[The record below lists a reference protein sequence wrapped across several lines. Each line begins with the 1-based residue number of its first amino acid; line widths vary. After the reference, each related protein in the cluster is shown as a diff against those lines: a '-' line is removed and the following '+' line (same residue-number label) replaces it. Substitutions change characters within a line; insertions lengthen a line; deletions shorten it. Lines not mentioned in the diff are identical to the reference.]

1 MMNNRQVLLA
11 IESSC
16 DETAAAV
23 VQDDF
28 TVISSVVSSQI
39 ELHAKWGGV
48 VPGIA
53 SKQHV
58 IAMNGVIHEAMET
71 ANVTPEQLSAVA
83 VTVGPGLPGSLAT
96 GISAAKALCLAW
108 SRPVVAVNHLEGH
121 LFSAELDGAKVE
133 FPAVYLLVSAGHCML
148 VYASERG
155 TYKLLGTTRDDSVGE
170 AYDKVARELG
180 FEYPGGPV
188 IDKLSLQ
195 GKDRYPLPR
204 PMLDQGYDFSFSGLK
219 SAVRREIDKGNIV
232 KEDIATSFVVASMD
246 VLSTKLRKAVAEY
259 RPRSVIVV
267 GGVSKSP
274 ILRSKLT
281 DGSLG
286 NVNVIFPSLKYST
299 DNAAMIGAA
308 GWWQFQKNGA
318 STDDIPMMPG
328 LSIPLAGPQTGEAFT
343 I

>member
-1 MMNNRQVLLA
+1 MDKKILLA

-28 TVISSVVSSQI
+28 TVVSSVIASQI
-39 ELHAKWGGV
+39 PIHAKWGGV

-53 SKQHV
+53 SREHV
-58 IAMNGVIHEAMET
+58 IAMNGVIGEALEK
-71 ANVTPEQLSAVA
+71 ANVDPRDLEAVA
-83 VTVGPGLPGSLAT
+83 VTVGPGLPGCLAT

-108 SRPVVAVNHLEGH
+108 DKPFVAVNHLEGH
-121 LFSAELDGAKVE
+121 LFSAELDGAKVA
-133 FPAVYLLVSAGHCML
+133 FPALYLLVSGGHCMI

-155 TYKLLGTTRDDSVGE
+155 HYRLLGTTRDDSVGE

-180 FEYPGGPV
+180 FPYPGGPI

-195 GKDRYPLPR
+195 GKDRYRFPR
-204 PMLDQGYDFSFSGLK
+204 PMLERGYDFSFSGLK
-219 SAVRREIDKGNIV
+219 TSVRREIDKGDIV

-246 VLSTKLRKAVAEY
+246 VLSTKLRKAVKEY
-259 RPRSVIVV
+259 KPESVIVV

-274 ILRSKLT
+274 ILRSQLT

-286 NVNVIFPSLKYST
+286 KVDVVFPSLKYST

-308 GWWQFQKNGA
+308 GWWQFKTKGP
-318 STDDIPMMPG
+318 SEDTVPMMPG
-328 LSIPLAGPQTGEAFT
+328 LSLPLAENEEE
-343 I
+343 

>member
-1 MMNNRQVLLA
+1 MGKKQILLA

-16 DETAAAV
+16 DETAAAI

-39 ELHAKWGGV
+39 ALHAKWGGV

-53 SKQHV
+53 SRQHV
-58 IAMNGVIHEAMET
+58 VAMNGVIKEALEK
-71 ANVTPEQLSAVA
+71 ADVTPEKLSAVA

-108 SRPVVAVNHLEGH
+108 LKPFVAVNHLEGH

-133 FPAVYLLVSAGHCML
+133 FPGIYLLVSGGHCMI
-148 VYASERG
+148 VYAPERG
-155 TYKLLGTTRDDSVGE
+155 KYVLLGTTRDDSIGD

-180 FEYPGGPV
+180 FEYPGGPI

-195 GKDRYPLPR
+195 GKDKYNFPR
-204 PMLDQGYDFSFSGLK
+204 PMMDREYDFSFSGLK

-246 VLSTKLRKAVAEY
+246 VLSTKLRKAVREY
-259 RPRSVIVV
+259 NPHSVIVV

-286 NVNVIFPSLKYST
+286 KVNVIFPSLKYST

-308 GWWQFQKNGA
+308 GWWQFKTYGA
-318 STDDIPMMPG
+318 SSDDVPMMPS
-328 LSIPLAGPQTGEAFT
+328 LSLPLAERKVDDL
-343 I
+343 

>member
-1 MMNNRQVLLA
+1 MDKRQILLA

-16 DETAAAV
+16 DETAAAI

-28 TVISSVVSSQI
+28 TVVSSVVSSQI
-39 ELHAKWGGV
+39 ALHAKWGGV

-58 IAMNGVIHEAMET
+58 VAMNGVIKET
-71 ANVTPEQLSAVA
+71 LEKADVTPEELSAVA

-108 SRPVVAVNHLEGH
+108 SKPFIAVNHLEGH

-133 FPAVYLLVSAGHCML
+133 FPAIYLLVSGGHCMI

-155 TYKLLGTTRDDSVGE
+155 KYKLLGTTRDDSVGE

-180 FEYPGGPV
+180 FEYPGGPI

-195 GKDRYPLPR
+195 GKDRYVLPR

-219 SAVRREIDKGNIV
+219 SAVRREIDKGNII

-246 VLSTKLRKAVAEY
+246 VLSTKLRKAVKEY
-259 RPRSVIVV
+259 DPCSVIVV

-281 DGSLG
+281 DGSFG
-286 NVNVIFPSLKYST
+286 KVKVVFPSLKYST

-308 GWWQFQKNGA
+308 GWWQFKTNGA
-318 STDDIPMMPG
+318 SSDNVPMMPN
-328 LSIPLAGPQTGEAFT
+328 LSLPLADKEVGDLS
-343 I
+343 

>member
-1 MMNNRQVLLA
+1 MDKRQILLA

-16 DETAAAV
+16 DETAAAI

-39 ELHAKWGGV
+39 ALHAKWGGV

-58 IAMNGVIHEAMET
+58 VAMNGVIKET
-71 ANVTPEQLSAVA
+71 LEKANVSPEDLSAVA

-108 SRPVVAVNHLEGH
+108 SKPFIVVNHLEGH

-133 FPAVYLLVSAGHCML
+133 FPAIYLLVSGGHCMI

-155 TYKLLGTTRDDSVGE
+155 MYKLLGTTRDDSVGE

-180 FEYPGGPV
+180 FEYPGGPI

-195 GKDRYPLPR
+195 GKDSYVLPR

-219 SAVRREIDKGNIV
+219 SAVRREIDKGNIIT
-232 KEDIATSFVVASMD
+232 EDIATSFVVASMD
-246 VLSTKLRKAVAEY
+246 VLSTKLRKAVKEY
-259 RPRSVIVV
+259 DPCSVIVV

-286 NVNVIFPSLKYST
+286 KVNVVFPSLKYST

-308 GWWQFQKNGA
+308 GWWQFKTHGA
-318 STDDIPMMPG
+318 SSDDIPMMPN
-328 LSIPLAGPQTGEAFT
+328 LSLPLADKEVGDL
-343 I
+343 

>member
-1 MMNNRQVLLA
+1 MDKKQVLLA

-28 TVISSVVSSQI
+28 TVISSIVSSQI
-39 ELHAKWGGV
+39 ALHAKWGGV

-58 IAMNGVIHEAMET
+58 IAMNGVIRKALET
-71 ANVTPEQLSAVA
+71 ANVTPGQLSAVA

-108 SRPVVAVNHLEGH
+108 SKPFVAVNHLEGH

-133 FPAVYLLVSAGHCML
+133 FPAVYLLVSGGHCMI

-155 TYKLLGTTRDDSVGE
+155 MYKLLGTTRDDSVGE

-180 FEYPGGPV
+180 FEYPGGPI
-188 IDKLSLQ
+188 IDQLSLQ
-195 GKDRYPLPR
+195 GKDRYTFPR

-219 SAVRREIDKGNIV
+219 SAVRREIDKGNII

-246 VLSTKLRKAVAEY
+246 VLSTKLRKAVSEY
-259 RPRSVIVV
+259 HPRSVIVV

-281 DGSLG
+281 DGSFG
-286 NVNVIFPSLKYST
+286 SVNVIFPSLKYST

-308 GWWQFQKNGA
+308 GWWQFKTNGVSA
-318 STDDIPMMPG
+318 DNIPMMPG
-328 LSIPLAGPQTGEAFT
+328 LSIPLADQRIG
-343 I
+343 

>member
-1 MMNNRQVLLA
+1 MDKKQIILA

-16 DETAAAV
+16 DETAAAI

-28 TVISSVVSSQI
+28 MVISSVVSSQI
-39 ELHAKWGGV
+39 PLHAKWGGV

-58 IAMNGVIHEAMET
+58 IAMNDVIKKTLVM
-71 ANVTPEQLSAVA
+71 ANVTPEDLVAVA

-108 SRPVVAVNHLEGH
+108 SKPIIAVNHLEGH
-121 LFSAELDGAKVE
+121 LFSAELDGAKIE
-133 FPAVYLLVSAGHCML
+133 FPALYLLVSGGHCMI
-148 VYASERG
+148 VHAATRG
-155 TYKLLGTTRDDSVGE
+155 KYKLLGTTQDDSVGE

-180 FEYPGGPV
+180 FEYPGGPI

-195 GKDRYPLPR
+195 GKDRYSLPR
-204 PMLDQGYDFSFSGLK
+204 PMLDRGYDFSFSGLK
-219 SAVRREIDKGNIV
+219 SAVRREIDKGSIV
-232 KEDIATSFVVASMD
+232 KEDIATSFVVACMD
-246 VLSTKLRKAVAEY
+246 VLSTKLRKAVKEY
-259 RPRSVIVV
+259 NPHSVIVV

-286 NVNVIFPSLKYST
+286 KVNVIFPSLKYST

-308 GWWQFQKNGA
+308 GWWQFKNNGA
-318 STDDIPMMPG
+318 SNDNFPMMPN
-328 LSIPLAGPQTGEAFT
+328 LSLQLDDGRVDDLL
-343 I
+343 

>member
-1 MMNNRQVLLA
+1 MNKKQVILA

-28 TVISSVVSSQI
+28 TVISSVVSTQI
-39 ELHAKWGGV
+39 ALHAKWGGV

-58 IAMNGVIHEAMET
+58 IAMNSVIKEALVK
-71 ANVTPEQLSAVA
+71 ANVTPEELSAVA

-96 GISAAKALCLAW
+96 GVSAAKALCLAW
-108 SRPVVAVNHLEGH
+108 SKPFVAVNHLEGH
-121 LFSAELDGAKVE
+121 LFSAELDGANIE
-133 FPAVYLLVSAGHCML
+133 FPAVYLLVSGGHCMI

-155 TYKLLGTTRDDSVGE
+155 KYKLLGTTLDDSVGE
-170 AYDKVARELG
+170 AYDKVAKELG
-180 FEYPGGPV
+180 FEYPGGPI
-188 IDKLSLQ
+188 IDKLSLE
-195 GKDRYPLPR
+195 GKDTYNFPR
-204 PMLDQGYDFSFSGLK
+204 PIIDKGYDFSFSGLK
-219 SAVRREIDKGNIV
+219 SAVRREIDKGNII
-232 KEDIATSFVVASMD
+232 KENIATSFVVASMD
-246 VLSTKLRKAVAEY
+246 ILSTKLRKAVKEY
-259 RPRSVIVV
+259 NPKSVIVV

-286 NVNVIFPSLKYST
+286 KVNVIFPSLKYST

-308 GWWQFQKNGA
+308 GLWQFKNKGA
-318 STDDIPMMPG
+318 SSDDISMMPG
-328 LSIPLAGPQTGEAFT
+328 LSLPLENKDN
-343 I
+343 

>member
-1 MMNNRQVLLA
+1 MHNRQILLA

-16 DETAAAV
+16 DETAAAI

-28 TVISSVVSSQI
+28 TVVSSVVSSQI

-58 IAMNGVIHEAMET
+58 VAMNGVIKEALEK
-71 ANVTPEQLSAVA
+71 ANITYKELAAIA

-108 SRPVVAVNHLEGH
+108 SKPFVAVNHLEGH

-133 FPAVYLLVSAGHCML
+133 FPAIYLLVSGGHCMI

-155 TYKLLGTTRDDSVGE
+155 KYKLLGTTRDDSIGE

-180 FEYPGGPV
+180 FEYPGGPI

-195 GKDRYPLPR
+195 GKDSYTFPR
-204 PMLDQGYDFSFSGLK
+204 PMIERGYDFSFSGLK
-219 SAVRREIDKGNIV
+219 SAVRREIDKGDIV
-232 KEDIATSFVVASMD
+232 KQDIATSFVVASMD
-246 VLSTKLRKAVAEY
+246 VLSTKLRKAVREY
-259 RPRSVIVV
+259 NPHSVIVV

-281 DGSLG
+281 DEALG

-308 GWWQFQKNGA
+308 GWWKFRTYGA
-318 STDDIPMMPG
+318 SADDIPMMPS
-328 LSIPLAGPQTGEAFT
+328 LSLPLAEREVDDLL
-343 I
+343 

>member
-1 MMNNRQVLLA
+1 MSKRQVLLA

-28 TVISSVVSSQI
+28 YVISSVVSSQI
-39 ELHAKWGGV
+39 VLHAKWGGV

-53 SKQHV
+53 SRQHV
-58 IAMNGVIHEAMET
+58 IAMNGVIEEALDT
-71 ANVTPEQLSAVA
+71 ANVTSTELSAVA

-108 SRPVVAVNHLEGH
+108 EKPFVAVNHLEGH
-121 LFSAELDGAKVE
+121 LFSAELDGANVE
-133 FPAVYLLVSAGHCML
+133 FPAIYLLVSGGHCMI
-148 VYASERG
+148 VYAPERG
-155 TYKLLGTTRDDSVGE
+155 KYMLLGTTLDDSVGE

-180 FEYPGGPV
+180 FEYPGGPI

-195 GKDRYPLPR
+195 GKDTYTFPR
-204 PMLDQGYDFSFSGLK
+204 PMLDRGYNFSFSGLK

-232 KEDIATSFVVASMD
+232 KEDIATSFVVACMD
-246 VLSTKLRKAVAEY
+246 VLSTKLRKAVKEY
-259 RPRSVIVV
+259 NPRSIIVV

-274 ILRSKLT
+274 ILRSKLK
-281 DGSLG
+281 DGTLG
-286 NVNVIFPSLKYST
+286 NVNVVFPSLKYST

-308 GWWQFQKNGA
+308 GWWQFKTRGP
-318 STDDIPMMPG
+318 SCDKVPMLPG
-328 LSIPLAGPQTGEAFT
+328 LSLPIIDRKDEE
-343 I
+343 

>member
-1 MMNNRQVLLA
+1 MYKGQILLA

-16 DETAAAV
+16 DETAAAI

-28 TVISSVVSSQI
+28 TVVSSVVSSQI
-39 ELHAKWGGV
+39 ALHAKWGGV

-58 IAMNGVIHEAMET
+58 AAMNGVIKET
-71 ANVTPEQLSAVA
+71 LEKADVTPEELSAVA

-108 SRPVVAVNHLEGH
+108 SKPFIAVNHLEGH

-133 FPAVYLLVSAGHCML
+133 FPAIYLLVSGGHCMI

-155 TYKLLGTTRDDSVGE
+155 KYKLLGTTRDDSVGE

-180 FEYPGGPV
+180 FEYPGGPI

-195 GKDRYPLPR
+195 GKDRYVLPR

-219 SAVRREIDKGNIV
+219 SAVRREIDKGNII

-246 VLSTKLRKAVAEY
+246 VLSTKLRKAVKEY
-259 RPRSVIVV
+259 DPCSVIVV

-281 DGSLG
+281 DGSFG
-286 NVNVIFPSLKYST
+286 KVKVVFPSLKYST

-308 GWWQFQKNGA
+308 GWWQFKTNGA
-318 STDDIPMMPG
+318 SSDNVPMMPN
-328 LSIPLAGPQTGEAFT
+328 LSLPLADKEVGDLS
-343 I
+343 

>member
-1 MMNNRQVLLA
+1 MYKGQTLLA

-16 DETAAAV
+16 DETAAAI

-39 ELHAKWGGV
+39 ALHAKWGGV

-58 IAMNGVIHEAMET
+58 VAMNSVIKEALEK
-71 ANVTPEQLSAVA
+71 ANVTPKELSAVA
-83 VTVGPGLPGSLAT
+83 VTVGPGLPGCLAV

-108 SRPVVAVNHLEGH
+108 LKPFVAVNHLEGH

-133 FPAVYLLVSAGHCML
+133 FPTIYLLVSGGHCML

-155 TYKLLGTTRDDSVGE
+155 KYTLLGTTRDDSIGE

-180 FEYPGGPV
+180 FEYPGGPI

-195 GKDRYPLPR
+195 GKESYNLPR
-204 PMLDQGYDFSFSGLK
+204 PMMEQGYDFSFSGLK
-219 SAVRREIDKGNIV
+219 SAVRREIDKGNVV

-246 VLSTKLRKAVAEY
+246 VLSTKLCKAVKEY
-259 RPRSVIVV
+259 KPHSVIVV

-286 NVNVIFPSLKYST
+286 KVNVIFPSLKYST

-308 GWWQFQKNGA
+308 GWWQFKTYGA
-318 STDDIPMMPG
+318 STDDIPMMPN
-328 LSIPLAGPQTGEAFT
+328 LSLPLA
-343 I
+343 

>member
-1 MMNNRQVLLA
+1 MDKKVILA

-23 VQDDF
+23 VQEDF
-28 TVISSVVSSQI
+28 MVVSSVVSSQI
-39 ELHAKWGGV
+39 ALHAKWGGV

-58 IAMNGVIHEAMET
+58 VAMNGVIKEALEK
-71 ANVTPEQLSAVA
+71 ANVTPSDLSAVA

-96 GISAAKALCLAW
+96 GVSAAKALCLAW
-108 SRPVVAVNHLEGH
+108 SKPFVAVNHLEGH

-133 FPAVYLLVSAGHCML
+133 FPALYLLVSGGHCMI
-148 VYASERG
+148 VYAAERG
-155 TYKLLGTTRDDSVGE
+155 RYNLLGTTLDDSVGE

-180 FEYPGGPV
+180 FEYPGGPI

-195 GKDRYPLPR
+195 GKDSYTLPR
-204 PMLDQGYDFSFSGLK
+204 PLLNRGYDFSFSGLK

-232 KEDIATSFVVASMD
+232 KEDIATSFVVACMD

-259 RPRSVIVV
+259 NPRSVIVV

-286 NVNVIFPSLKYST
+286 DVDVIFPSLKYST

-308 GWWQFQKNGA
+308 GWWQFKTKGA
-318 STDDIPMMPG
+318 SADNVPMMPS
-328 LSIPLAGPQTGEAFT
+328 LSIPLADRIADDL
-343 I
+343 

>member
-1 MMNNRQVLLA
+1 MDKKRILLA

-16 DETAAAV
+16 DETAAAI
-23 VQDDF
+23 VQEDF

-39 ELHAKWGGV
+39 ALHAKWGGV

-58 IAMNGVIHEAMET
+58 VAMNGVIKECMEK
-71 ANVTPEQLSAVA
+71 ADAAPEDLSAVA

-96 GISAAKALCLAW
+96 GISAAKALSLAW
-108 SRPVVAVNHLEGH
+108 SKPFVAVNHLEGH
-121 LFSAELDGAKVE
+121 LFSAELDGAKVD
-133 FPAVYLLVSAGHCML
+133 FPAVYLLVSGGHCMI
-148 VYASERG
+148 VYAAERG
-155 TYKLLGTTRDDSVGE
+155 MYKLLGTTLDDSVGE

-180 FEYPGGPV
+180 FEYPGGPI

-195 GKDRYPLPR
+195 GKDRYALPR
-204 PMLDQGYDFSFSGLK
+204 PMLDRGYDFSFSGLK
-219 SAVRREIDKGNIV
+219 SAVRREMDKGDIV
-232 KEDIATSFVVASMD
+232 KEDMATSFVVASMD
-246 VLSTKLRKAVAEY
+246 VLSTKLRKAVREY
-259 RPRSVIVV
+259 EPRSVIVV

-286 NVNVIFPSLKYST
+286 KVQVIFPSLKYST

-308 GWWQFQKNGA
+308 GWWQFKTRGA
-318 STDDIPMMPG
+318 SPDHVPMMPT
-328 LSIPLAGPQTGEAFT
+328 LSLPLAERAADDL
-343 I
+343 

>member
-1 MMNNRQVLLA
+1 MDKRNILLA

-23 VQDDF
+23 VRDDF
-28 TVISSVVSSQI
+28 TVVSSVVSSQI
-39 ELHAKWGGV
+39 ALHAKWGGV

-53 SKQHV
+53 SRQHV
-58 IAMNGVIHEAMET
+58 LAMSGVIREAMEN
-71 ANVTPEQLSAVA
+71 ADAAPEELAAVA
-83 VTVGPGLPGSLAT
+83 VTVGPGLPGSLAA

-108 SRPVVAVNHLEGH
+108 QKPFVAVNHLEGH
-121 LFSAELDGAKVE
+121 LFSAELDGARIE
-133 FPAVYLLVSAGHCML
+133 FPAVYLLVSGGHCMI
-148 VYASERG
+148 VYAEERG
-155 TYKLLGTTRDDSVGE
+155 TYRLLGTTLDDSIGE

-188 IDKLSLQ
+188 IDRLSLQ
-195 GKDRYPLPR
+195 GQDRYALPR
-204 PMLDQGYDFSFSGLK
+204 PMLDRGYDFSFSGLK

-246 VLSTKLRKAVAEY
+246 VLSTKLRKAVGEY

-274 ILRSKLT
+274 ILRGKLT

-286 NVNVIFPSLKYST
+286 KAKVVFPDLKYST

-308 GWWQFQKNGA
+308 GWWQFKTKGA
-318 STDDIPMMPG
+318 SADDVPMMPG
-328 LSIPLAGPQTGEAFT
+328 LSLGTVMTEP
-343 I
+343 

>member
-1 MMNNRQVLLA
+1 MHKGQILLA

-16 DETAAAV
+16 DETAAAI

-28 TVISSVVSSQI
+28 TVVSSIVSSQI
-39 ELHAKWGGV
+39 ALHAKWGGV

-58 IAMNGVIHEAMET
+58 VAMNGVIKEALEK
-71 ANVTPEQLSAVA
+71 ANVTHKELSAVA

-108 SRPVVAVNHLEGH
+108 SKPFVAVNHLEGH

-133 FPAVYLLVSAGHCML
+133 FPAIYLLVSGGHCMI

-155 TYKLLGTTRDDSVGE
+155 RYKLLGTTRDDSVGE

-180 FEYPGGPV
+180 FEYPGGPI

-195 GKDRYPLPR
+195 GKDSYTFPR
-204 PMLDQGYDFSFSGLK
+204 PMIERGYDFSFSGLK
-219 SAVRREIDKGNIV
+219 SAVRREINKGNIV

-246 VLSTKLRKAVAEY
+246 VLSTKLRKAVREY
-259 RPRSVIVV
+259 NPHSVIVV

-281 DGSLG
+281 EGALG

-308 GWWQFQKNGA
+308 GWWRFKTYGA
-318 STDDIPMMPG
+318 SADDIPMMPS
-328 LSIPLAGPQTGEAFT
+328 LSLPLAERKVDDL
-343 I
+343 

>member
-1 MMNNRQVLLA
+1 MDKRQILLA

-16 DETAAAV
+16 DETAAAI

-28 TVISSVVSSQI
+28 TVVSSVVSSQI
-39 ELHAKWGGV
+39 ALHAKWGGV

-58 IAMNGVIHEAMET
+58 AAMNGVIKET
-71 ANVTPEQLSAVA
+71 LEKADVTPEDLSAVA

-108 SRPVVAVNHLEGH
+108 SKPFIAVNHLEGH

-133 FPAVYLLVSAGHCML
+133 FPAIYLLVSGGHCMI

-155 TYKLLGTTRDDSVGE
+155 KYKLLGTTRDDSVGE

-180 FEYPGGPV
+180 FEYPGGPI

-195 GKDRYPLPR
+195 GKDRYVLPR

-219 SAVRREIDKGNIV
+219 SAVRREIDKGNII
-232 KEDIATSFVVASMD
+232 KEDIAASFVVASMD
-246 VLSTKLRKAVAEY
+246 VLSTKLRKAVKEY
-259 RPRSVIVV
+259 DPCSVIVV

-281 DGSLG
+281 DGSFG
-286 NVNVIFPSLKYST
+286 KVKVVFPSLKYST

-308 GWWQFQKNGA
+308 GWWQFKTNGA
-318 STDDIPMMPG
+318 SSDNVPMMPN
-328 LSIPLAGPQTGEAFT
+328 LSLPLADKEVGDLS
-343 I
+343 

>member
-1 MMNNRQVLLA
+1 MNKGPVLLA

-28 TVISSVVSSQI
+28 TVVSSVISSQI
-39 ELHAKWGGV
+39 AIHAKWGGV

-58 IAMNGVIHEAMET
+58 VAMNGVIKEALEK
-71 ANVTPEQLSAVA
+71 ADAAPRELSAVA
-83 VTVGPGLPGSLAT
+83 VTAGPGLPGCLAS
-96 GISAAKALCLAW
+96 GISAAKALCVAW
-108 SRPVVAVNHLEGH
+108 RKPFIAVNHLEGH

-133 FPAVYLLVSAGHCML
+133 FPAVYLLVSGGHCML
-148 VYASERG
+148 VYAPERG
-155 TYKLLGTTRDDSVGE
+155 NYRLLGTTRDDSVGE

-180 FEYPGGPV
+180 FEYPGGPIV
-188 IDKLSLQ
+188 DKLSLQ
-195 GKDRYPLPR
+195 GKDAYALPR
-204 PMLDQGYDFSFSGLK
+204 PMMERGYDFSFSGLK

-232 KEDIATSFVVASMD
+232 KEDIAASFVAASMD
-246 VLSTKLRKAVAEY
+246 VLSAKVHKAVMEY
-259 RPRSVIVV
+259 EPQSVVVV

-274 ILRSKLT
+274 VLRSKLT

-286 NVNVIFPSLKYST
+286 DANVIFPSLKYST

-308 GWWQFQKNGA
+308 GWWQFKTYGA
-318 STDDIPMMPG
+318 SAEDITMMPG
-328 LSIPLAGPQTGEAFT
+328 LSLPLAERRADDLS
-343 I
+343 